1 MESDGEA
8 GCVAL
13 LGSSADILEPCVG
26 NGGGTGMVRRTRK
39 HSGLHAMYGCMLCVQ
54 AFQTVCLVLGRKG
67 LSVRLPQWKQRS
79 RPSSADT
86 LELGSS
92 FGGLGGEAGCAAPL
106 ASSARTSERGSV
118 MAVALFPVG

>member
-1 MESDGEA
+1 MVGN
-8 GCVAL
+8 G
-13 LGSSADILEPCVG
+13 GGGTGMLEPCVG

-118 MAVALFPVG
+118 MAVTLFPVG